1 MSSVLYPEDRFA
13 GNFAEKI
20 HQGKMRSGASRKR
33 WDLHRVFSLVI
44 YLLLV
49 MIGLEL
55 LFHLFISE
63 RLAINHV
70 EISVEKDFPLSN
82 EEILALAGLTGT
94 EYYFLVNTDL
104 TRQRLES
111 YPLIRSA
118 VVTKSFPDTLKL
130 SLSAREPLV
139 VGMVATERGMK
150 AILFD
155 EEGVAFGEGNM
166 ANGETLPIISGDIIP
181 SDLRVGAKLPRE
193 IISLLKDLK
202 AIKAS
207 SPVLFSLI
215 SELKFVKKNSTGY
228 EVLIYPSHHR
238 IRVRLGQDL
247 SERTLKYVVMVL
259 DVLDREGIAENLE
272 ELDFR
277 TGEIVYRVRGE

>member
-1 MSSVLYPEDRFA
+1 MSSALYPEDRFA

-20 HQGKMRSGASRKR
+20 HQGKTRSGASRKR

-55 LFHLFISE
+55 LFHFFISE

-82 EEILALAGLTGT
+82 EEILTLAGLTGT

-111 YPLIRSA
+111 HPLIRSA

-166 ANGETLPIISGDIIP
+166 ASGETLPIISGDIIP
-181 SDLRVGAKLPRE
+181 SDLHVGAKLPRE
-193 IISLLKDLK
+193 IISLLEDLK

-207 SPVLFSLI
+207 STVLFSLI